1 MYLRKS
7 EIVNDVFSHTLGGLR
22 QPISNGFMVQG
33 TAIQSKRNMQEL
45 SHSKGSDRV
54 VKGKEISIRPAQEK
68 SSQENFVCNKPFSPR
83 LRVKINNKTERRQ
96 EGNNTQINEMSE
108 MSIKSST
115 EIFSTELQRTQFG
128 LRLLRNQKESALHN
142 LATKYKSETDS
153 RTETPGVCRSRVDS
167 PSQRKSIARTR
178 SQSTN
183 DISTLSLNNERIKTD
198 GCQQTED
205 KLYWSGGTCEQNVN
219 LERSCS
225 ANREEKRIEI
235 KGKRYGAGSAGRI
248 KALHCALSRKRDS
261 VDQKIPDEDYQRI
274 DYEYFLKLK
283 AVSRLSRLCDDSVI
297 DAVAKENSAHSIE
310 KISLPPVIGSKWK
323 LKDRFVSGLTF
334 NPPTAVLRE
343 YTRISQARVV
353 DFSDSSLG
361 GQVL

>member
-33 TAIQSKRNMQEL
+33 TAIRSKRNMQDL

-83 LRVKINNKTERRQ
+83 LRVKINNKTER
-96 EGNNTQINEMSE
+96 
-108 MSIKSST
+108 
-115 EIFSTELQRTQFG
+115 TQFG

-142 LATKYKSETDS
+142 LATKYKSEADS
-153 RTETPGVCRSRVDS
+153 RTETPGVFRSRVDS

-219 LERSCS
+219 LKRSCS

-235 KGKRYGAGSAGRI
+235 KGKRYSAGSAGRI
-248 KALHCALSRKRDS
+248 KALHCALSRKRDAA
-261 VDQKIPDEDYQRI
+261 DQKIPDEDYQRI

-283 AVSRLSRLCDDSVI
+283 AFSRLSRLCDDSVI